1 MGINNRIQICKL
13 LHTFGSE
20 IPPLGN
26 HFFDTDISSLGKCFF
41 FFFWLPTVSSELEN
55 ILKRKM
61 EIHFSLFP
69 EGSYRS
75 AGETNHTELQY
86 TEKETLSC
94 SPSKRSLSAALLH
107 PYCTSHIALQQK
119 QIDQLAIVF
128 NVQFPFVL
136 WVP

>member
-1 MGINNRIQICKL
+1 ML
-13 LHTFGSE
+13 
-20 IPPLGN
+20 
-26 HFFDTDISSLGKCFF
+26 

-86 TEKETLSC
+86 TERRKLYHAC
-94 SPSKRSLSAALLH
+94 LQKDPSQL
-107 PYCTSHIALQQK
+107 PFYTPIAL
-119 QIDQLAIVF
+119 
-128 NVQFPFVL
+128 PT
-136 WVP
+136 